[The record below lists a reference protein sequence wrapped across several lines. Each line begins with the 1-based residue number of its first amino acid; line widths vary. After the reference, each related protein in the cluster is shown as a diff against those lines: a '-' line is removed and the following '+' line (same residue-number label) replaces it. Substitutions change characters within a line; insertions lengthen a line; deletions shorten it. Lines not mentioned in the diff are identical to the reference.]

1 MDARILR
8 IELRR
13 SVALW
18 AGLLIAA
25 VGIFV
30 LFTSN
35 PPYRSWLE
43 LAVYQRDIMALTW
56 PLALGAGAWQGI
68 RERRSR
74 VEELL
79 ASTPRPRRRRVL
91 PVAAAM
97 AIAAV
102 AAHLVMLAGASGHL
116 WNFEVYLSSGTVPII
131 ATGALAMIAGVWL
144 GQALGSLLP
153 SPLTPPMLVVAA
165 FVSLAVL
172 PPLLWNPHR
181 MPGTVLLSP
190 QLRGPRGGG
199 FLVQTL
205 SERANLSQALWLAAL
220 AATGLALFAAARPA
234 TRAAAVAVPILI
246 GAAIAVPVMPRLID
260 SAWVTDHAAA
270 EIICT
275 RGDPQICIARSYS
288 YALDHL
294 RDPAREALATLA
306 AKLPRAPSRVLVE
319 AGDKPSLSRPPAS
332 TILLVAADP
341 TAYKREDLLWR
352 MLDGAGVPACP
363 NLIGNLDRPNQRY
376 VAARSVAAAWL
387 LDSNPPPASG
397 RRQPSAVAMERQAL
411 AALRALPAS
420 VQKAR
425 VTAFRDAELTC
436 ARGDR
441 LRLLTAPRTA
451 P

>member
-25 VGIFV
+25 VGVFV
-30 LFTSN
+30 LFASN

-43 LAVYQRDIMALTW
+43 LAVFQRDTMQLTW
-56 PLALGAGAWQGI
+56 PLALAAGAWQGI

-74 VEELL
+74 VAELL
-79 ASTPRPRRRRVL
+79 ATTPRPRRRRVL

-102 AAHLVMLAGASGHL
+102 AAYLVMLAGASGHL
-116 WNFEVYLSSGTVPII
+116 WNFEVYLSPGTVPII
-131 ATGALAMIAGVWL
+131 ATGVLAMIAAVWL

-153 SPLTPPMLVVAA
+153 SPLTPPMLVVAL

-172 PPLLWNPHR
+172 PPLLWNQDSV
-181 MPGTVLLSP
+181 PGLALLFP
-190 QLRGPRGGG
+190 QLKGPPGGG
-199 FLVQTL
+199 FLVEVL
-205 SERANLSQALWLAAL
+205 SARANLSQALWLAAL

-234 TRAAAVAVPILI
+234 TRVAAVVVPLTI

-260 SAWVTDHAAA
+260 SAWVTDRTAAQV
-270 EIICT
+270 ICT
-275 RGDPQICIARSYS
+275 RGDPQICIARSYT

-294 RDPAREALATLA
+294 RGPAREALATLA
-306 AKLPRAPSRVLVE
+306 AKLPSAPTRVLVE
-319 AGDKPSLSRPPAS
+319 AGDKPSLARRPPAS
-332 TILLVAADP
+332 TILLVAPDP
-341 TAYKREDLLWR
+341 TVYKREDLLWR
-352 MLDGAGVPACP
+352 MLDGTGVPACP
-363 NLIGNLDRPNQRY
+363 NLIGNLARPNQGY

-397 RRQPSAVAMERQAL
+397 RREPSTVATERHAL
-411 AALRALPAS
+411 VALRALPAR

-425 VTAFRDAELTC
+425 VTAFRDAELSC
-436 ARGDR
+436 A
-441 LRLLTAPRTA
+441 
-451 P
+451 